1 MHVNVER
8 IPTKPSQLLLFIQL
22 EYTIN
27 NASTNLMAHT
37 VKLLINNRKSRM
49 CLRLSKSNQI
59 ISIREA
65 IAYLVFFL
73 QRYPNCLYLK
83 LLVSVNKFC
92 SLAIYFSQ
100 MLLNTGKS
108 EIGLYVFPRVQYKG
122 ITFANFRTPGKLFQL
137 ARTSANSGAIL

>member
-1 MHVNVER
+1 MLMWRESPQSLV
-8 IPTKPSQLLLFIQL
+8 FIQL

-65 IAYLVFFL
+65 IAYLVFFFTKIPKL
-73 QRYPNCLYLK
+73 SLLK
-83 LLVSVNKFC
+83 ILLVSVNKFC

-137 ARTSANSGAIL
+137 ARTSAN